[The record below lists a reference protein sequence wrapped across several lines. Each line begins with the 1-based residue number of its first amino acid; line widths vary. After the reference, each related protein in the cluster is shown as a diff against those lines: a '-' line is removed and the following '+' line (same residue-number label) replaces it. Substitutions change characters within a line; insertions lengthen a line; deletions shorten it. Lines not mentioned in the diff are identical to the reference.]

1 MSVRVV
7 AGKAKGR
14 KLKTVPGEGTRP
26 ILTRVK
32 ENLFN
37 ILGTWVRDTRWLDLF
52 AGTGSVGIEALSRG
66 AAWCLFLDTSKL
78 AIRIIHENLQTTGL
92 AASAEVRRANAF
104 SFLENRKAEYE
115 AFDMIYIAPPQYK
128 GMWRTALELVDAKPS
143 WLTPE
148 GIVTVQ
154 VDPGEYEEFPLN
166 NLDLYDL
173 RQYGK
178 TMLCFYERLD

>member
-26 ILTRVK
+26 ILTRIK

-52 AGTGSVGIEALSRG
+52 AGTGSVGSEA
-66 AAWCLFLDTSKL
+66 K
-78 AIRIIHENLQTTGL
+78 Q
-92 AASAEVRRANAF
+92 
-104 SFLENRKAEYE
+104 AEYE
-115 AFDMIYIAPPQYK
+115 PFDVIYVAPPQYK
-128 GMWRTALELVDAKPS
+128 GMWRTALEMIDASPS

-154 VDPGEYEEFPLN
+154 IDPEEYEEVPLN
-166 NLDLYDL
+166 NLDVYDI
-173 RQYGK
+173 REYGK
-178 TMLCFYERLD
+178 TMLCFYERLG